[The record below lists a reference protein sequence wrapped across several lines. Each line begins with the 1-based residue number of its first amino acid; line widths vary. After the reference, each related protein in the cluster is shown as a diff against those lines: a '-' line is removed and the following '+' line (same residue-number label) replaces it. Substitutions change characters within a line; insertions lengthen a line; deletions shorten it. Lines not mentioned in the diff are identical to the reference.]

1 MNIIRKQHP
10 QNDNLMASFRNI
22 RELINALQKGARLL
36 RDMFDKRKTVSINY
50 DTALEILDEKE
61 DHLQLLLRTGVIEQ
75 VGDKL
80 ELGEAYLRFFEE
92 VLEVN
97 DTINVAM
104 VQEYI
109 GTLKLNIDSVLAED
123 NPARKAQ
130 FMRDIRHG
138 FLNIERATKRNIV
151 DLKRNAEN
159 TYKQEPNFKIKK
171 LHLERLDE
179 KRKQIAL
186 LINETERLIDNE
198 TTFLSTVADVAI
210 RQAVA
215 EVKTGLHES
224 AHSLLDIEVQ
234 IIDYLN
240 KIEYQS
246 RLVKKVRLLKYLKD
260 QVMLESTS
268 NVAEVMA
275 RQNAVWFEPQAR
287 YSTKVSLNFLR
298 NADDALDILDGAR
311 RQLGKK
317 ATIRQRLS
325 APMLPEDLEMQQEE
339 RRAFDHHVIIN
350 AFEAQGKDLF
360 SFVWQYNFNE
370 EVDREQRLVLFLQL
384 ASQFTDRLQIE
395 DRTGETENISYPLI
409 TAKPSA
415 RSI

>member
-1 MNIIRKQHP
+1 
-10 QNDNLMASFRNI
+10 MARFRNI

-36 RDMFDKRKTVSINY
+36 GDMFDKRKTVSINY
-50 DTALEILDEKE
+50 DAALEILDERE
-61 DHLQLLLRTGVIEQ
+61 NYLQLLLRTGVIELIA
-75 VGDKL
+75 DKL
-80 ELGEAYLRFFEE
+80 ELGDAYLRFFEE

-109 GTLKLNIDSVLAED
+109 GKLKLNIDSALVED
-123 NPARKAQ
+123 NPARKAKI
-130 FMRDIRHG
+130 MRDIRHD
-138 FLNIERATKRNIV
+138 FLTIERITKRNIV

-171 LHLERLDE
+171 LHLQRLDE

-186 LINETERLIDNE
+186 FIKETESLIDNE
-198 TTFLSTVADVAI
+198 TTFLNTVADVAI
-210 RQAVA
+210 RQIVA

-246 RLVKKVRLLKYLKD
+246 QLVKKLRLLKYLKD
-260 QVMLESTS
+260 QVMLESST
-268 NVAEVMA
+268 NVAEVMSGM
-275 RQNAVWFEPQAR
+275 NPVWLEPQAR
-287 YSTKVSLNFLR
+287 YFTKVSLNFLR
-298 NADDALDILDGAR
+298 NADESLDILDGAR
-311 RQLGKK
+311 RQLGRK
-317 ATIRQRLS
+317 ATIHQRLS
-325 APMLPEDLEMQQEE
+325 APLHPEELEMQQEKQ
-339 RRAFDHHVIIN
+339 RAFDHYMLIN

-360 SFVWQYNFNE
+360 NFVWQYNFNE
-370 EVDREQRLVLFLQL
+370 DVDREQRLVLFLQL

-395 DRTGETENISYPLI
+395 DRMAQTENITYPLI
-409 TAKPSA
+409 TAKTK
-415 RSI
+415 